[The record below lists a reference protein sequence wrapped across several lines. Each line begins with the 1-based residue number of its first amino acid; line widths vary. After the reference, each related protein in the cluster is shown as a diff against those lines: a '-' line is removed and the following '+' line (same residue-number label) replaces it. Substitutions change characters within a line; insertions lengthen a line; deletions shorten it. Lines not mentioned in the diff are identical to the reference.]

1 MSITQALKPCPFCG
15 STDLCEG
22 ETMYLDADR
31 DRSGVECMNCDALA
45 RKARWNQ
52 RDTEAL
58 QTERAQGERW
68 FGLLRYT
75 QEFWRRWR

>member
-15 STDLCEG
+15 STDLRADDLMYWDDDG
-22 ETMYLDADR
+22 ERL
-31 DRSGVECMNCDALA
+31 GVTCMECNAMT
-45 RKARWNQ
+45 RKEWWNQ
-52 RDTEAL
+52 RDTETL

-75 QEFWRRWR
+75 YEFWRRWR